1 MAHSKVAQGVP
12 ERRLLSSAAEQKAEA
27 KEDIWQHSF
36 VDPRVRDSL
45 EYAKFK
51 DCIWQ
56 NPVRRG
62 LTRAAEQYPSS
73 SAPPSFQGTLIRH
86 RSGFYETAGRS
97 QGFSF
102 IDGFLLLL
110 FIHLG
115 ASIRTLLSRNEL
127 GAFWRPMTM
136 NGCCYLKHGLCGPSR
151 WSQSPT
157 TRDGN
162 ESGNVFNI
170 RCEYLFLVKV
180 CC

>member
-1 MAHSKVAQGVP
+1 MLY
-12 ERRLLSSAAEQKAEA
+12 LLSY
-27 KEDIWQHSF
+27 
-36 VDPRVRDSL
+36 RVSVHDYL
-45 EYAKFK
+45 
-51 DCIWQ
+51 
-56 NPVRRG
+56 
-62 LTRAAEQYPSS
+62 
-73 SAPPSFQGTLIRH
+73 
-86 RSGFYETAGRS
+86 SGFYETAGRS

>member
-1 MAHSKVAQGVP
+1 MIANFLILSVARDAYPGV
-12 ERRLLSSAAEQKAEA
+12 RASISDCKA
-27 KEDIWQHSF
+27 F
-36 VDPRVRDSL
+36 
-45 EYAKFK
+45 
-51 DCIWQ
+51 
-56 NPVRRG
+56 
-62 LTRAAEQYPSS
+62 LT
-73 SAPPSFQGTLIRH
+73 
-86 RSGFYETAGRS
+86 SGFYETAGRS